1 MVIWLPLI
9 IVIILSPLLVAIL
22 RSLFLRLRYK
32 PPQEGE
38 REGRQI
44 DSLDQS
50 AQNLAKAVAFPTVS
64 YYDWSKTDLD
74 IFRQF
79 RAFLEETYP
88 TTFST
93 LQVLD
98 GGDLNILLYWEGEDK
113 ELLPAL
119 LMAHQDVVA
128 ADDAAEWRY
137 PPFSET
143 IEEGY
148 VWGRGSF
155 DIKGQLITILESV
168 ERLLKEGIRPQR
180 SWYIAFG
187 CDEEV
192 RGENGAQK
200 IADYFHTNK
209 IRFAFVLDEGGV
221 VADNF
226 VSFIKKPVAVVGMA
240 EKGFVNISIEVT
252 KEGGHSSSPIN
263 PTPMGLLGRAI
274 WRLER
279 RKFKSEITPPIKE
292 MLTTIGL
299 NSSFLFSIPLLN
311 LWLFKPLIV
320 SIFGSNQATDPL
332 MRTTL
337 AVTMAQGSSAP
348 NVIAPH
354 AKAVANFRLL
364 PTETCEEV
372 LARTKKRINLKGVE
386 YTILADTPQSRITP
400 SDSPEFGFLKR
411 CIEESFPGA
420 IVSPY
425 LMTGGTDAIWFEPL
439 SDNIFR
445 FSPYQIDAKE
455 LKRVHGKDERLAVD
469 NLEKAILFYSD
480 LITQSGHH

>member
-1 MVIWLPLI
+1 MVIWLPLAL
-9 IVIILSPLLVAIL
+9 VVILSPLVVAIA
-22 RSLFLRLRYK
+22 RAIVLRLRYK
-32 PPQEGE
+32 PPQRRE
-38 REGRQI
+38 REARQI
-44 DSLDQS
+44 DSLQQS
-50 AQNLAKAVAFPTVS
+50 AKNLAKAVSFPTVS
-64 YYDWSKTDLD
+64 YVDRSKTD
-74 IFRQF
+74 FEVFHQF
-79 RAFLEETYP
+79 RAFLKETYP
-88 TTFST
+88 TTFTT
-93 LQVLD
+93 LQHLD
-98 GGDLNILLYWEGEDK
+98 GGEFNILLYWEGEDK

-128 ADDAAEWRY
+128 ADDAEEWRY
-137 PPFSET
+137 PPFSAT

-155 DIKGQLITILESV
+155 DIKGQLIAILESV
-168 ERLLKEGIRPQR
+168 ERLLKEGVRPQR

-192 RGENGAQK
+192 RGEHGAQK
-200 IADYFHTNK
+200 IAHYFHTNN

-226 VSFIKKPVAVVGMA
+226 ISFIKRPVAVVGMA
-240 EKGFVNISIEVT
+240 EKGFVNLSMEVT
-252 KEGGHSSSPIN
+252 KEGGHSSSPLN
-263 PTPMGLLGRAI
+263 PTPVGLLGRAI

-292 MLTTIGL
+292 MLTIIGL

-320 SIFGSNQATDPL
+320 AIFARNQATDPL

-354 AKAVANFRLL
+354 AKAVVNFRLL
-364 PTETCEEV
+364 PTETTEEV
-372 LARTKKRINLKGVE
+372 VSRTKRRINLKGVE
-386 YTILADTPQSRITP
+386 YTILADTPQSKIT
-400 SDSPEFGFLKR
+400 SSSTAEFNSLKR
-411 CIEESFPGA
+411 CIEETFTGV

-445 FSPYQIDAKE
+445 FSPFQIEAKE
-455 LKRVHGKDERLAVD
+455 LKRVHAKDERLAVK
-469 NLEKAILFYSD
+469 NLERAILFYSE
-480 LITQSGHH
+480 LITQCGHK

>member
-9 IVIILSPLLVAIL
+9 LVVIFSPLLIAIF
-22 RSLFLRLRYK
+22 RSIFLRLRYK
-32 PPQEGE
+32 PPQK
-38 REGRQI
+38 REGKVRQI
-44 DSLDQS
+44 DSLQQS
-50 AQNLAKAVAFPTVS
+50 AKNLAKAISFPTIS
-64 YYDWSKTDLD
+64 YEEWSKTDLD
-74 IFRQF
+74 VFHQF
-79 RAFLEETYP
+79 RAFLKETYP

-93 LQVLD
+93 LQLLD

-128 ADDAAEWRY
+128 ADDADEWRY

-155 DIKGQLITILESV
+155 DIKGQLIAILESV
-168 ERLLKEGIRPQR
+168 ERLLKAGIRPQR

-200 IADYFHTNK
+200 IAAYFHTNK

-252 KEGGHSSSPIN
+252 KEGGHSSSPVN
-263 PTPMGLLGRAI
+263 PTPVGLLGRAI
-274 WRLER
+274 WQLER

-320 SIFGSNQATDPL
+320 AIFGSTQATDPL

-364 PTETCEEV
+364 PTETVEEV
-372 LARTKKRINLKGVE
+372 LAKTKKRINLKGVN
-386 YTILADTPQSRITP
+386 YTILAETPQSIITS
-400 SDSPEFGFLKR
+400 SDSPEFEFLKR

-425 LMTGGTDAIWFEPL
+425 LMTGGTDAIWLEPL

-445 FSPYQIDAKE
+445 FSPYRIEAKE
-455 LKRVHGKDERLAVD
+455 LKRVHAKDERLAVT
-469 NLEKAILFYSD
+469 NLEKAIIFYSE